1 MGKTNDEKQV
11 RPVITDNNI
20 ILFANQKGGVGK
32 TTLCA
37 MFANYLAEQNVRLL
51 VLDADIQQTLKKQRE
66 DDLKQLKVQYQDKDP
81 NSLIPYKVQSVTISN
96 QQNTRTIME
105 YLKKTAGTIIID
117 TPGNLSQDGFVELIA
132 KTDYIICPYHYDMN
146 TLGSTRAFALAVLKL
161 KMSYPNIKA
170 KILFVCNNH
179 EKKVGKAEEL
189 QAFKKIDDYFKKFG
203 TLMPRINHRAEIMMR
218 YNTISNGKE
227 VEKDL
232 NPCFSS
238 LFETIYNKDKD
249 NGNIQK

>member
-1 MGKTNDEKQV
+1 MENVKKDGQTE
-11 RPVITDNNI
+11 PVLTENNI

-37 MFANYLAEQNVRLL
+37 LFSNYLADKEVPLL

-66 DDLKQLKVQYQDKDP
+66 DDLKQLKQQSPDEDP
-81 NSLIPYKVQSVTISN
+81 EKLVRYNVRSVTISN
-96 QQNTRTIME
+96 QQNTRAIMD
-105 YLKKTAGTIIID
+105 YLKQQKATIIID
-117 TPGNLSQDGFVELIA
+117 TPGSLSQDGFVELIA

-146 TLGSTRAFALAVLKL
+146 TLGSTRVFALAVLKL
-161 KMSYPNIKA
+161 KLAHPEIKA

-179 EKKVGKAEEL
+179 EKNIGKAEEL
-189 QAFKKIDDYFKKFG
+189 QAFKKVDEYFKKFG
-203 TLMPRINHRAEIMMR
+203 LLFPRINHRAEIMMR

-227 VEKDL
+227 MEKDL
-232 NPCFSS
+232 KPCFES
-238 LFETIYNKDKD
+238 LFKTIYNKEKD